1 MYRDLK
7 LDNIVV
13 RERVGCRP
21 TYELADLGESK
32 FAPAGAAVRH
42 TAAVGALLYM
52 APEMWPVS
60 AAALAVYFVGSI
72 DVVPVCTLC
81 AVLVRVCMHGQVGSY
96 HSVYMRH
103 DYGH

>member
-1 MYRDLK
+1 MCRDLK

-52 APEMWPVS
+52 APEMRPVS
-60 AAALAVYFVGSI
+60 VVVRQALLCLYAILCRYCACVYFCVH
-72 DVVPVCTLC
+72 DKVV
-81 AVLVRVCMHGQVGSY
+81 SY
-96 HSVYMRH
+96 HLA
-103 DYGH
+103 